1 MTAMRQSPEE
11 HRKRLRESGLR
22 ATSARVAVLNALVSA
37 KRPLSHAEVCDLVAD
52 GGFDRATVYRNLIDL
67 VEVGVANRTD
77 IGDHVWRF
85 ELVDGRSAQETEG
98 HPHFVCT
105 DCGAVSCLPN
115 GTVAVKAVRG
125 APRSLRKSANVEVHV
140 RGLCDACD

>member
-1 MTAMRQSPEE
+1 MSGIRPSAEE

-22 ATSARVAVLNALVSA
+22 ATSARVAVLNTLVAA

-67 VEVGVANRTD
+67 VDAGVAKRTD

-85 ELVDGRSAQETEG
+85 ELVDGAASHETEG

-105 DCGAVSCLPN
+105 DCGAVSCLPT
-115 GTVAVKAVRG
+115 GAVAVKAVRG
-125 APRSLRKSANVEVHV
+125 APRSLRKSAKVEVHL
-140 RGLCDACD
+140 RGLCDACE